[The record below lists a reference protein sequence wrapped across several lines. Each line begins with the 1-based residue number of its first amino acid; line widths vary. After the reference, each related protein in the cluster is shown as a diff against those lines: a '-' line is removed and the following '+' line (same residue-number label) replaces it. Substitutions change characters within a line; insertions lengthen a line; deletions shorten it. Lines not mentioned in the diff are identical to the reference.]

1 MWGFEQ
7 KEDDPEFSWD
17 KIAWGELQDACVE
30 ANTHR
35 FKPFQERPQNI
46 IQYSNLHHHHKGE
59 HAAGKSPPSEQ
70 STAKVKRTAIL
81 IRVWTGADW
90 TADAVMNIRAMVAEA
105 ALASGGK
112 YQVFIL
118 LHVKDE
124 GVALFT
130 GEDEPQNTI
139 NANIPPEFRSMT
151 EVWNHA
157 QLRGLYSNIAEH
169 AFVGRS
175 PWMIIQWFAR
185 NHPEFDFFYQW
196 EYDVRYTG
204 HYLDFFESVAGFGK
218 KQPRKGLWER
228 ADRAYIPSYHGE
240 FDSEFRSYVRKVDPH
255 RVWGPVPVDGVRP
268 RGVRPPTSE
277 QEDSYEWGVGEDA
290 DWIGFLPSFNVTG
303 TKWFFK
309 DYIWG
314 YSQGVSTPRRATL
327 IAQGRVSRRVLEV
340 MNYENAENNHHM
352 DAEMF
357 PQTMCL
363 HHGLKSTTFPHPIF
377 SDRIWPPEVA
387 NSVFN
392 PGPFGQAGGT
402 EDSTFSKWNEWVW
415 TNMTWYYNSGQA
427 KPMFQH
433 LLGLAANDKGGVE
446 WEEANGRAIVRPMLL
461 HPVKG
466 AKSMKWTRDGW
477 LTTKSGK

>member
-1 MWGFEQ
+1 MDAADT
-7 KEDDPEFSWD
+7 KEDEFSWGEVS
-17 KIAWGELQDACVE
+17 WGDLQERCVE
-30 ANTHR
+30 ANARR
-35 FKPFQERPQNI
+35 FKPLQERPQNI
-46 IQYSNLHHHHKGE
+46 IQYSNLHHKHKGD
-59 HAAGKSPPSEQ
+59 HGNGPNSQTQAL
-70 STAKVKRTAIL
+70 AKVKRTAIL

-90 TADAVMNIRAMVAEA
+90 TADAVMNIRALVAEA
-105 ALASGGK
+105 ALTSGGK

-130 GEDEPQNTI
+130 GEDEPTKTI
-139 NANIPPEFRSMT
+139 VENVPPEFRSMT

-204 HYLDFFESVAGFGK
+204 HYLDFFEAVASFGR
-218 KQPRKGLWER
+218 KQPRKGIWER
-228 ADRAYIPSYHGE
+228 ADRAYIPIYHGGY
-240 FDSEFRSYVRKVDPH
+240 DTDFRSHVRKADPH
-255 RVWGPVPVDGVRP
+255 RIWGPIPVDGVRP
-268 RGVRPPTSE
+268 RGVRPPVVE
-277 QEDSYEWGVGEDA
+277 REDNYEWGIGEDA
-290 DWIGFLPSFNVTG
+290 DWVGFLPSFNVTG

-309 DYIWG
+309 DYVWG

-327 IAQGRVSRRVLEV
+327 IAQGRVSRRVLDI

-363 HHGLKSTTFPHPIF
+363 HHGLKSTTFPHPIY
-377 SDRIWPPEVA
+377 SDRIWDPEVA

-392 PGPFGQAGGT
+392 PGPYGQAGGV
-402 EDSTFSKWNEWVW
+402 ESSTFSKWNEWVW
-415 TNMTWYYNSGQA
+415 TNMTWYYNSGQS
-427 KPMFQH
+427 KPLFQH
-433 LLGLAANDKGGVE
+433 MLGITAMDKGGVE
-446 WEEANGRAIVRPMLL
+446 WEAANGAALVRPMLL

-466 AKSMKWTRDGW
+466 AKAMKWTKEGW
-477 LTTKSGK
+477 HSTKSGK